1 MKPRVPIIGVL
12 AAVAFAAAFVVS
24 GATDA
29 PVVWVVDNSVED
41 SGDGSFESPL
51 VTLSEAE
58 RRSAPG
64 EWIFVRSGDGSTQGL
79 DGGIE
84 LKPRQVLWGEGI
96 AFESGSMVVPAG
108 TPPTITNPDGHG
120 VVVATGCEVVGLGI
134 KATRDAGIYGVGI
147 EGLRLRDLEIAST
160 GGAGIELRE
169 AEDRVELHRVGITG
183 PAGHGVSFVSHSA
196 AAPVDL
202 TVRDCSVTGAA
213 DDGLAVEIEASN
225 HLVMEIDGCR
235 FDRIA
240 GAAAS
245 LTMGGRA
252 EVRYRLEKS
261 RFLKAGQGVSLT
273 VRDSARLR
281 FQVVENREFSEIE
294 GTIFNLF
301 VDPDSTSAARV
312 SGAIEGNHTM
322 SKKPGS
328 GFGIRI
334 SCNGDGETTAVVR
347 DNRIT
352 GGVEADFGI
361 LAEARL
367 GEARLDLELV
377 GNQVAVGSEALS
389 PIFIRSRNEA
399 RVCARIRGNRTS
411 GAGEKPG
418 LRLQQRGQSVF
429 ALADLGQDSHDPAVI
444 EARLAAANPGVGGAV
459 ATADEGFTSAPDGCA
474 LAKERI
480 K

>member
-1 MKPRVPIIGVL
+1 VTRRAPIIGVL
-12 AAVAFAAAFVVS
+12 AAVVFAAAVGVL
-24 GATDA
+24 GAADA
-29 PVVWVVDNSVED
+29 SVVWVVDNSVEE
-41 SGDGSFESPL
+41 SGDGSLESPL
-51 VTLSEAE
+51 TTLAEAE

-64 EWIFVRSGDGSTQGL
+64 EWIFVRSGDGSTRGL

-108 TPPTITNPDGHG
+108 APPTITNPDGHG

-134 KATRDAGIYGVGI
+134 RATRDAGIYGAGV

-169 AEDRVELHRVGITG
+169 AEDRVDLHRIRITG
-183 PAGHGVSFVSHSA
+183 PAGHGIAFVSRST
-196 AAPVDL
+196 AAPADL
-202 TVRDCSVTGAA
+202 TVWDCSVTGAA

-225 HLVMEIDGCR
+225 HLVMEVDGCR

-245 LTMGGRA
+245 LTMGEGA
-252 EVRYRLEKS
+252 EVRYRIEKS
-261 RFLKAGQGVSLT
+261 RFLDAGQGVSLT
-273 VRDSARLR
+273 VRDSARLS
-281 FQVVENREFSEIE
+281 FQVVENQEFSEIE

-301 VDPDSTSAARV
+301 VDPDATSAARV
-312 SGAIEGNHTM
+312 SGAIEGNHIM

-328 GFGIRI
+328 GFGIRL
-334 SCNGDGETTAVVR
+334 SCNGDGKTNAAVR
-347 DNRIT
+347 DNGIT

-367 GEARLDLELV
+367 GRGSLDLELTDNRVEV
-377 GNQVAVGSEALS
+377 GTEALS
-389 PIFIRSRNEA
+389 PIFIRSRDEV
-399 RVCARIRGNRTS
+399 RLCARIRGNHTS
-411 GAGEKPG
+411 GAGSQPG

-429 ALADLGQDSHDPAVI
+429 ALADLGQDGHDPAVI
-444 EARLAAANPGVGGAV
+444 EARLAAANPGVGGAA

-474 LAKERI
+474 AAKERI
-480 K
+480 Q